1 MNDKAIVLLTALT
14 VLLIA
19 LTPFHTRAQSTSN
32 QQTPGSNTSGP
43 RIKIAWAGMQARQ
56 LQKKLP
62 GYPEEAKDKAIQGRV
77 RLSILVGKDGK
88 VEEVRLLSGDPALGN
103 PAADEVR
110 QWQFQPISLNG
121 QALGGRPLTVNEA
134 RPPRTGSSGPR
145 GGGRRDSRGGF
156 NRQRRDW

>member
-1 MNDKAIVLLTALT
+1 VNDKAIVLLTALT

-121 QALGGRPLTVNEA
+121 QALVMATELDLEFRLRKGKAEVRCLNA
-134 RPPRTGSSGPR
+134 GSQQR
-145 GGGRRDSRGGF
+145 GH
-156 NRQRRDW
+156 